1 MRAIVLGA
9 AAGGGFPQWNC
20 RCAVCALAWAKDPRA
35 PWRTQSSLAVTADGE
50 SWVVLNASPD
60 LGSQIRAT
68 PDLWPRHG
76 RHSPIGAIV
85 LSSAEIDH
93 VAGLLSVRERQPF
106 DLLALAPVL
115 AAIDDNPIF
124 APVSAHRIVANAS
137 KPIALPGGL
146 TAELFPV
153 PGKAPLYL
161 EGGDPQL
168 ESEAGETA
176 GIRISAGDRSL
187 VYIPGCAVLTDTVR
201 AQAERADALFF
212 DGTLFSDDEMIRAGL
227 GAKTGRRMGHM
238 PITGAGGSLSWLSEL
253 PVSRKIYIHLNN
265 TNPALIAGSPER
277 LAVEAVGVEVAF
289 DGMEVKL

>member
-35 PWRTQSSLAVTADGE
+35 PWRTQSSIAVTADGE

-68 PDLWPRHG
+68 PDLWPHDE
-76 RHSPIGAIV
+76 RHSPIGTII

-106 DLLALAPVL
+106 DLIALPPVL

-124 APVSAHRIVANAS
+124 APVHARRIAAAVS
-137 KPIALPGGL
+137 EPIALPGGL

-187 VYIPGCAVLTDTVR
+187 VYMPGCAVLTDTVR

-212 DGTLFSDDEMIRAGL
+212 DGTLFSDEEMIRAGL
-227 GAKTGRRMGHM
+227 GEKTGRRMGHM

-265 TNPALIAGSPER
+265 TNPALIEGSSER
-277 LAVEAVGVEVAF
+277 LEIEAVGVEVAF
-289 DGMEVKL
+289 DSMEVKL

>member
-20 RCAVCALAWAKDPRA
+20 RCPVCALAWSKDPRA
-35 PWRTQSSLAVTADGE
+35 PWRTQSSIAVTADGE

-68 PDLWPRHG
+68 PELWPRHE
-76 RHSPIGAIV
+76 RHSPIGTII

-106 DLLALAPVL
+106 DLIALAPVL

-124 APVSAHRIVANAS
+124 APVPARRIVANAS
-137 KPIALPGGL
+137 VPIPLPGGL

-161 EGGDPQL
+161 ESGDPQL

-176 GIRISAGDRSL
+176 GIRISAGSRSL
-187 VYIPGCAVLTDTVR
+187 VYIPGCAVLTDAVR
-201 AQAERADALFF
+201 AQAEQADALFF
-212 DGTLFSDDEMIRAGL
+212 DGTLFDDEEMIRAGL
-227 GAKTGRRMGHM
+227 AEKTGRRMGHM
-238 PITGAGGSLSWLSEL
+238 PITGAGGSLSWLAEL
-253 PVSRKIYIHLNN
+253 TVSRKIYIHLNN
-265 TNPALIAGSPER
+265 TNPALIEGSPER
-277 LAVEAVGVEVAF
+277 LAIEAAGVEVAF
-289 DGMEVKL
+289 DSMEVKL

>member
-1 MRAIVLGA
+1 MRAVVLGA

-35 PWRTQSSLAVTADGE
+35 LWRTQSSLAVTADGE
-50 SWVVLNASPD
+50 RWVVLNASPD

-68 PDLWPRHG
+68 PALWPRHE
-76 RHSPIGAIV
+76 RHSPIGAII

-106 DLLALAPVL
+106 DLVALAPVL
-115 AAIDDNPIF
+115 AAIKDNPIF
-124 APVSAHRIVANAS
+124 APVPARRIAATVS
-137 KPIALPGGL
+137 EPIALPGGL

-176 GIRISAGDRSL
+176 GVRISAEGRSL
-187 VYIPGCAVLTDTVR
+187 VYIPGCAVLTDAVR

-212 DGTLFSDDEMIRAGL
+212 DGTLFDDDEMIRAGL
-227 GAKTGRRMGHM
+227 GEKTGRRMGHM
-238 PITGAGGSLSWLSEL
+238 PISGAGVSLAWLAEL
-253 PVSRKIYIHLNN
+253 RVSRKIYIHLNN
-265 TNPALIAGSPER
+265 TNPALIEGSPER
-277 LAVEAVGVEVAF
+277 LAIEAAGVEVAF
-289 DGMEVKL
+289 DSMEVKL

>member
-1 MRAIVLGA
+1 MRAVVLGA

-68 PDLWPRHG
+68 PDLWPRHE
-76 RHSPIGAIV
+76 RHSPIGAII

-93 VAGLLSVRERQPF
+93 IAGLLSVRERQPF
-106 DLLALAPVL
+106 DLIALPPVL

-124 APVSAHRIVANAS
+124 APVPARRIAATVS
-137 KPIALPGGL
+137 EPIALPGRL

-176 GIRISAGDRSL
+176 GVRISTAAHSL
-187 VYIPGCAVLTDTVR
+187 VYIPGCAVLTDAVR

-212 DGTLFSDDEMIRAGL
+212 DGTLFDDDEMIRAGL
-227 GAKTGRRMGHM
+227 GEKTGRRMGHM
-238 PITGAGGSLSWLSEL
+238 PITGAGGSLSWLAEL

-265 TNPALIAGSPER
+265 TNPALIGGSPER
-277 LAVEAVGVEVAF
+277 LAIETAGVEVAF
-289 DGMEVKL
+289 DSMEVKL

>member
-20 RCAVCALAWAKDPRA
+20 RCRVCTLAWAKDPRA

-68 PDLWPRHG
+68 PDLWPRHE
-76 RHSPIGAIV
+76 RHSPIGTII

-106 DLLALAPVL
+106 DLIALAPVL
-115 AAIDDNPIF
+115 AAVDDNPIF
-124 APVSAHRIVANAS
+124 APVPARRIAATVSERIVLA
-137 KPIALPGGL
+137 GGL

-176 GIRISAGDRSL
+176 GVRISAEGRSL
-187 VYIPGCAVLTDTVR
+187 VYIPGCAALTDAVR
-201 AQAERADALFF
+201 VHAERADVLFF
-212 DGTLFSDDEMIRAGL
+212 DGTLFSDDEMIRAGV
-227 GAKTGRRMGHM
+227 GEKTGRRMGHM
-238 PITGAGGSLSWLSEL
+238 PITGAGGSLSWLAQL
-253 PVSRKIYIHLNN
+253 PVHRKIYIHLNN
-265 TNPALIAGSPER
+265 TNPALIEGSPER
-277 LAVEAVGVEVAF
+277 LAIEAAGVEVAF
-289 DGMEVKL
+289 DSMEVKL

>member
-106 DLLALAPVL
+106 DLIALAPVL

-137 KPIALPGGL
+137 EPIALPGGL

-176 GIRISAGDRSL
+176 GVRISAGGRAL
-187 VYIPGCAVLTDTVR
+187 VYIPGCAVLTDAVR
-201 AQAERADALFF
+201 ALAVPADALFF
-212 DGTLFSDDEMIRAGL
+212 DGTLYSDDEMIRAGV

-238 PITGAGGSLSWLSEL
+238 PISGEGGSLSWFAQL
-253 PVSRKIYIHLNN
+253 PVPRKIYIHLNN
-265 TNPALIAGSPER
+265 TNPALIEGSPER
-277 LAVEAVGVEVAF
+277 HAIEAAGIEVGF

>member
-1 MRAIVLGA
+1 VRAVVLGA

-20 RCAVCALAWAKDPRA
+20 RCRVCALAWSKDPRA
-35 PWRTQSSLAVTADGE
+35 PWRTQSSIAVTSDGE

-68 PDLWPRHG
+68 PDLWPRHE
-76 RHSPIGAIV
+76 RHSPIGAII

-106 DLLALAPVL
+106 DLIALAPVL

-124 APVSAHRIVANAS
+124 APVPARRIAASAS
-137 KPIALPGGL
+137 EPIALPGGL
-146 TAELFPV
+146 AAELFPV

-176 GIRISAGDRSL
+176 GIWISADGRSL
-187 VYIPGCAVLTDTVR
+187 VYIPGCAVLTDAVR
-201 AQAERADALFF
+201 ARAERADALFF
-212 DGTLFSDDEMIRAGL
+212 DGTLFSDDEMIRAGV
-227 GAKTGRRMGHM
+227 GEKTGRRMGHM

-265 TNPALIAGSPER
+265 TNPALIEGSPER
-277 LAVEAVGVEVAF
+277 LAIEAAGVEVGF
-289 DGMEVKL
+289 DSMEVKL